1 VLQRAAHRQQATV
14 PTKQTIRINKA
25 RSQVQFAAEW
35 VDVARSVEYE
45 KDQHGYRD
53 NHKYADTNLAQT
65 YIRL

>member
-1 VLQRAAHRQQATV
+1 
-14 PTKQTIRINKA
+14 
-25 RSQVQFAAEW
+25 VQLAAEW